1 MMNSKDR
8 ERSDDNLR
16 EVVVEVVLNA
26 GENGVDTFDRLL
38 DKAAHELARRDDLT
52 APRKLFSPGSASLR
66 PLDAERVLDIAWDLA
81 RRGIATFDPNASGP
95 DWPGLRR
102 SRYSEQALGRAPL
115 RFSDRNGFLKAFP
128 LEAADISPDAAVYL
142 REAAAA
148 FTMDCLLSACVL
160 LSIAAEGEF
169 LKLLRVAKNSA
180 AHGGCFS
187 RIGDE
192 LSTTAKISRFREAMR
207 PIQDL
212 LPRPAT
218 EELDHNLDTIQSVI
232 RFVRN
237 GSGKPSGA
245 LPPSREQVYL
255 YLQLFLPFAKQA
267 MRLRRELN
275 ERPYPRL
282 VRLD

>member
-1 MMNSKDR
+1 MNSKDR
-8 ERSDDNLR
+8 GRSDDDLR
-16 EVVVEVVLNA
+16 EIVVEVVVNA

-38 DKAAHELARRDDLT
+38 DTTARELARRDDLT
-52 APRKLFSPGSASLR
+52 APRQLFSPGPASSLK
-66 PLDAERVLDIAWDLA
+66 PVDSERVLDIAWELA
-81 RRGIATFDPNASGP
+81 RQGIATFGPNVSDP

-102 SRYSEQALGRAPL
+102 SRFGEQGLRRAPL
-115 RFSDRNGFLKAFP
+115 RSSDRKFLKTFP
-128 LEAADISPDAAVYL
+128 LEAADISSDAAVYL
-142 REAAAA
+142 REAVAA
-148 FTMDCLLSACVL
+148 FYMDCLLSACVL
-160 LSIAAEGEF
+160 LSMAAEGEF
-169 LKLLRVAKNSA
+169 LKLLSVAKNSA
-180 AHGGCFS
+180 AHAGCFS

-192 LSTTAKISRFREAMR
+192 LSIAAKISRFREAIR
-207 PIQDL
+207 PIQNL

-218 EELDHNLDTIQSVI
+218 DELDHNLDTIQSVI

-237 GSGKPSGA
+237 ESGKPSGA

-282 VRLD
+282 VRLH